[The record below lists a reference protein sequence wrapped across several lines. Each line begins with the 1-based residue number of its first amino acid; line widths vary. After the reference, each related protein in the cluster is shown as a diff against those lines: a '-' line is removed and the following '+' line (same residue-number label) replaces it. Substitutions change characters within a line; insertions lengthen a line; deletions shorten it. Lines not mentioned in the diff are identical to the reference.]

1 MGIGHWTKTVLSGFL
16 SQVTIMKMNR
26 TLAYG
31 LACLHYLG
39 QNNGGQWNQGAS
51 IAGFQGLPAPYC
63 NKVLQA
69 LVHAGFVESQ
79 KGRGYRLRRE
89 LDDINVWELM
99 EAVTFNGA
107 PEAEREQI
115 PGKLYKKL
123 REEVNH
129 WLVGLTVQDIIEMMK
144 EADRQKEEKAR
155 KGRGGAPMTGA
166 AEE

>member
-1 MGIGHWTKTVLSGFL
+1 
-16 SQVTIMKMNR
+16 MKMNR

-39 QNNGGQWNQGAS
+39 QNNSGAWNQVGQIS
-51 IAGFQGLPAPYC
+51 KFQGLPAAYC

-79 KGRGYRLRRE
+79 KGKGYRLTKE
-89 LDDINVWELM
+89 LDDISVWELM
-99 EAVTFNGA
+99 ESFTFNGA
-107 PEAEREQI
+107 PKADRKQI
-115 PGKLYKKL
+115 SIKLYETL

-129 WLVGLTVQDIIEMMK
+129 WLVGLSVQDIIEMMK
-144 EADRQKEEKAR
+144 EEERHKDEEK
-155 KGRGGAPMTGA
+155 KKSPKPQSSSGGA

>member
-1 MGIGHWTKTVLSGFL
+1 MGI
-16 SQVTIMKMNR
+16 KMNR

-39 QNNGGQWNQGAS
+39 ENNGGAWNQVVNIS
-51 IAGFQGLPAPYC
+51 RFQGLPSAYC

-69 LVHAGFVESQ
+69 LVHSGFVESQ
-79 KGRGYRLRRE
+79 KGKGYRLSKD
-89 LDDINVWELM
+89 LDTISVWQLM
-99 EAVTFNGA
+99 EAFTFNGA
-107 PEAEREQI
+107 PKAEKMQVSN
-115 PGKLYKKL
+115 KLYETL

-144 EADRQKEEKAR
+144 EEERR
-155 KGRGGAPMTGA
+155 KVEHP

>member
-1 MGIGHWTKTVLSGFL
+1 
-16 SQVTIMKMNR
+16 MKMNR

-31 LACLHYLG
+31 LACLQYLG
-39 QNNGGQWNQGAS
+39 QNNGGSWNQVADIS
-51 IAGFQGLPAPYC
+51 RFQGLPAPYC

-79 KGRGYRLRRE
+79 KGKGYRLRKD

-99 EAVTFNGA
+99 EAFTFNGA
-107 PEAEREQI
+107 PKPEREQI

-129 WLVGLTVQDIIEMMK
+129 WLVGLTVQDVVNLSVE
-144 EADRQKEEKAR
+144 EEKAKDANR
-155 KGRGGAPMTGA
+155 RGPQAYGPV
-166 AEE
+166 AED

>member
-1 MGIGHWTKTVLSGFL
+1 
-16 SQVTIMKMNR
+16 MKMNR

-39 QNNGGQWNQGAS
+39 QNNGGAWNQVADIS
-51 IAGFQGLPAPYC
+51 RFQGLPAPYC

-79 KGRGYRLRRE
+79 KGKGYRLNKK
-89 LDDINVWELM
+89 LDDISVWELM
-99 EAVTFNGA
+99 ESFTFNGA
-107 PEAEREQI
+107 PKADRKQI
-115 PGKLYKKL
+115 SIKVYEKL

-129 WLVGLTVQDIIEMMK
+129 WLVGLSVQDIIEMMK
-144 EADRQKEEKAR
+144 AEEDYKEEEKKKSA
-155 KGRGGAPMTGA
+155 KPKSGGGA

>member
-1 MGIGHWTKTVLSGFL
+1 
-16 SQVTIMKMNR
+16 MKMNR

-39 QNNGGQWNQGAS
+39 RNNGGGWNRVEEIS
-51 IAGFQGLPAPYC
+51 KFQGLPAAYC

-79 KGRGYRLRRE
+79 KGKGYRLNKE
-89 LDDINVWELM
+89 LDEISVWELM
-99 EAVTFNGA
+99 ESFTFNGA
-107 PEAEREQI
+107 PKADRKQI
-115 PGKLYKKL
+115 SIKLYETL

-129 WLVGLTVQDIIEMMK
+129 WLVGLSVQDIVEMMK
-144 EADRQKEEKAR
+144 EEERRREEEKRKNAR
-155 KGRGGAPMTGA
+155 PQTSGGGA

>member
-1 MGIGHWTKTVLSGFL
+1 MR
-16 SQVTIMKMNR
+16 MNR

-39 QNNGGQWNQGAS
+39 QNGDGRWNQVAEIS
-51 IAGFQGLPAPYC
+51 RFQGLPAPYC

-79 KGRGYRLRRE
+79 KGKGYRLAKD
-89 LDDINVWELM
+89 LDDISVWGLM
-99 EAVTFNGA
+99 EAFTFNHA
-107 PEAEREQI
+107 PETGREEI

-129 WLVGLTVQDIIEMMK
+129 WLVGLTVQDIVEMMK
-144 EADRQKEEKAR
+144 EGERTK
-155 KGRGGAPMTGA
+155 KGGDTPGGGA

>member
-1 MGIGHWTKTVLSGFL
+1 MAAEKDF
-16 SQVTIMKMNR
+16 SQHGVYMRMNR

-39 QNNGGQWNQGAS
+39 ANGGGRWNQVAE
-51 IAGFQGLPAPYC
+51 IARFQGLPAPYC

-79 KGRGYRLRRE
+79 KGRGYRLRKD
-89 LDDINVWELM
+89 LDAISVWALM
-99 EAVTFNGA
+99 EAFTFNHA
-107 PEAEREQI
+107 PETEREEI

-129 WLVGLTVQDIIEMMK
+129 WLVGLTVQDIIEMMR
-144 EADRQKEEKAR
+144 EEERPAQEKAKR
-155 KGRGGAPMTGA
+155 TKDGD
-166 AEE
+166 